1 MNNNI
6 EEAPKVALV
15 GSPSTNFEV
24 TLNLNT
30 LGRSTPLVGTMLA
43 LVNPLGD
50 GFELAIGTVTEVTT
64 TNKWMEEDSFR
75 GVASIAEDDDITFSG
90 DSGDLRNAK
99 IRLQAAWRKANPDSE
114 WIPSGPSLRMSPA
127 TGQAVRLLDGT
138 IIGELTKA
146 VEDKHYIGNLGGTE
160 ALPLPLSIPDFAGPA
175 GAIHLGIYGQSGS
188 GKALSLDTP
197 IPTPTGWT
205 TMGDLKAGD
214 KVFDENGKPCTV
226 IQAHDV
232 LLGRD
237 CYEVSFSDGTSIIA
251 DAEHLW
257 KTESAYARYRESLEL
272 SGANKRRPLLS
283 YEIRNKLKAIA
294 SASSPTDLITI
305 SEVAELT
312 GLNSSSSI
320 LKRAA
325 RAVGSS
331 GTIVPVYT
339 FNYTGE
345 SFIRTLRVPTYPANE
360 LLPSLEKTF
369 ASKGNLASAALIAK
383 ASEDNSTPAYV
394 TVPDIARLL
403 NRPTR
408 NAALVQTIK
417 RTGVSS
423 TVRSIQVTSKAPN
436 KLVYRNGEAVTS
448 YPKASLLNFLVEDTA
463 RLLRDQR
470 DKWLEPATAIRTTE
484 EIANTL
490 LAPNKRQ
497 AHNHAI
503 TVAGALETPELDLA
517 IDPYLLGVWLG
528 DGLRDRGVFCG
539 VDQEIADILIEQGYV
554 LHSSAR
560 SKTNPDFKE
569 WRVEGLLEGLS
580 ALNLR
585 SKEAHKKHI
594 PDSYLRASIG
604 QRRSL
609 LAGLLD
615 TDGTVSPQGSIQFDN
630 TNELLANQV
639 LELVRS
645 LGYRATKISKR
656 ATLNGKDCGL
666 TYRISWTTD
675 EPVFRL
681 TRKLETQRE
690 RTVNYNKSKNSHRY
704 IIDVK
709 KVDSVPVRCITVDSE
724 SHLFLAGEAMIP
736 THNTQM
742 TSYLL
747 AGQMRHSNM
756 GMIIVDPQGQWA
768 AEEGMAFSLQG
779 FAAELGKDV
788 RVVRISEH
796 LQLSRDANLFTTL
809 LGKTRFLKEV
819 TKMSEDTQTLVL
831 DEMAKIIKDVEDWH
845 TEDSKT
851 LMLNIFTTL
860 INPSAKYM
868 SRIYAD
874 ESRQDRL
881 REAIIEIVESEKRA
895 KEVLRLFS
903 PIHNLFQPTN
913 PMGGARHSLWA
924 EISSVFERDGLSPA
938 PLLILDMS
946 SKAPP
951 GMNDELAMATA
962 DAYEVLE
969 NDSVKAAILRNLFAT
984 LKRASEAKFR
994 DGVNLNTMVI
1004 LDEAWRYAPS
1014 PQQTDDPEIVE
1025 LTRELAGYARD
1036 TRKFGIGWLYIS
1048 QSTRSVNLNIWD
1060 QMSIRVFGFGLS
1072 GIDLDKIAE
1081 IVDDKSSL
1089 RLYRAFGNPRA
1100 TGKYPFLLTGPVS
1113 PLAANATPIV
1123 LTVYTDF
1130 QEFRN
1135 DNEHWIL
1142 PLRQKQGLEML
1153 TGAPEAPKTSLAK
1166 PRPKLSAKASP
1177 KNKNQAIIET
1187 NSSIKN
1193 NLDTTGVKDPNSFGN
1208 PLDNLEEDLPF

>member
-160 ALPLPLSIPDFAGPA
+160 ALPLPLSIPDFSGPA

-188 GKALSLDTP
+188 GKS
-197 IPTPTGWT
+197 
-205 TMGDLKAGD
+205 
-214 KVFDENGKPCTV
+214 
-226 IQAHDV
+226 
-232 LLGRD
+232 
-237 CYEVSFSDGTSIIA
+237 
-251 DAEHLW
+251 
-257 KTESAYARYRESLEL
+257 
-272 SGANKRRPLLS
+272 
-283 YEIRNKLKAIA
+283 
-294 SASSPTDLITI
+294 
-305 SEVAELT
+305 
-312 GLNSSSSI
+312 
-320 LKRAA
+320 
-325 RAVGSS
+325 
-331 GTIVPVYT
+331 
-339 FNYTGE
+339 
-345 SFIRTLRVPTYPANE
+345 
-360 LLPSLEKTF
+360 
-369 ASKGNLASAALIAK
+369 
-383 ASEDNSTPAYV
+383 
-394 TVPDIARLL
+394 
-403 NRPTR
+403 
-408 NAALVQTIK
+408 
-417 RTGVSS
+417 
-423 TVRSIQVTSKAPN
+423 
-436 KLVYRNGEAVTS
+436 
-448 YPKASLLNFLVEDTA
+448 
-463 RLLRDQR
+463 
-470 DKWLEPATAIRTTE
+470 
-484 EIANTL
+484 
-490 LAPNKRQ
+490 
-497 AHNHAI
+497 
-503 TVAGALETPELDLA
+503 
-517 IDPYLLGVWLG
+517 
-528 DGLRDRGVFCG
+528 
-539 VDQEIADILIEQGYV
+539 
-554 LHSSAR
+554 
-560 SKTNPDFKE
+560 
-569 WRVEGLLEGLS
+569 
-580 ALNLR
+580 
-585 SKEAHKKHI
+585 
-594 PDSYLRASIG
+594 
-604 QRRSL
+604 
-609 LAGLLD
+609 
-615 TDGTVSPQGSIQFDN
+615 
-630 TNELLANQV
+630 
-639 LELVRS
+639 
-645 LGYRATKISKR
+645 
-656 ATLNGKDCGL
+656 
-666 TYRISWTTD
+666 
-675 EPVFRL
+675 
-681 TRKLETQRE
+681 
-690 RTVNYNKSKNSHRY
+690 
-704 IIDVK
+704 
-709 KVDSVPVRCITVDSE
+709 
-724 SHLFLAGEAMIP
+724 
-736 THNTQM
+736 QM
-742 TSYLL
+742 TAYLL

-1089 RLYRAFGNPRA
+1089 R
-1100 TGKYPFLLTGPVS
+1100 PVS
-1113 PLAANATPIV
+1113 YTH
-1123 LTVYTDF
+1123 LT
-1130 QEFRN
+1130 
-1135 DNEHWIL
+1135 L
-1142 PLRQKQGLEML
+1142 P
-1153 TGAPEAPKTSLAK
+1153 
-1166 PRPKLSAKASP
+1166 
-1177 KNKNQAIIET
+1177 T
-1187 NSSIKN
+1187 NRE
-1193 NLDTTGVKDPNSFGN
+1193 V
-1208 PLDNLEEDLPF
+1208 